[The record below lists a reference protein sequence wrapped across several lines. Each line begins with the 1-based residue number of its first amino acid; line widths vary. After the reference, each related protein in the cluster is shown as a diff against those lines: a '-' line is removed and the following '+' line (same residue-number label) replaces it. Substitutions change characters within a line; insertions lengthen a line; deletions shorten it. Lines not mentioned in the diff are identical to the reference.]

1 MPAPRAWGGRT
12 CSGGTPVQV
21 PGRKWCG
28 DMSVSGRDQASF
40 ILRLFWTAAPTRGS
54 WVTRWLNHMR
64 TWLVWQAIDMAVRR
78 CPTEKG
84 MDGSSRS
91 DRGSQYM
98 SQRFLDHLRSYMI
111 RPSVGRTGVC
121 RDNVSADSFTA
132 TLKNERVYW
141 ILVPSEG
148 KVNADIHLMDR
159 AEIQSYSLSL
169 SSWISHT

>member
-1 MPAPRAWGGRT
+1 
-12 CSGGTPVQV
+12 
-21 PGRKWCG
+21 
-28 DMSVSGRDQASF
+28 
-40 ILRLFWTAAPTRGS
+40 
-54 WVTRWLNHMR
+54 
-64 TWLVWQAIDMAVRR
+64 MAVRR
-78 CPTEKG
+78 CPIEKG

-148 KVNADIHLMDR
+148 KMNADIHLMDR